1 MSIEAMQAVWRYSAS
16 HGRARLVLLAI
27 ADHQGEI
34 GAWPSIATLAKMV
47 NASERSVQ
55 RDLREL
61 AEMGELIIEPQ
72 QAPTR
77 GKYRANRYWV
87 NLSAIQTGAIYAADG
102 TESLGVTNTALG
114 VTNETLGV
122 TDSTLGVTTVGA
134 LTLNRTITEPLK
146 EYSDERFAMFWNIYP
161 RKAGKQAA
169 QRAFAKALNVATIE
183 TIIAG
188 ATRFA
193 ADPNLPPKQFIP
205 HPATWLNGGCW
216 DDEPLPDRGN
226 NKNRALATEW
236 FRG

>member
-1 MSIEAMQAVWRYSAS
+1 MGIEVMAAVWKHSAATN
-16 HGRARLVLLAI
+16 RARLVLLAI

-34 GAWPSIATLAKMV
+34 GAWPSISTLARMV

-61 AEMGELIIEPQ
+61 EALGELIIEPQ

-87 NLSAIQTGAIYAADG
+87 NLPGITLGVT
-102 TESLGVTNTALG
+102 TETLGVTNTTLGVTNTALG
-114 VTNETLGV
+114 VT
-122 TDSTLGVTTVGA
+122 TVGA
-134 LTLNRTITEPLK
+134 LTVNRTIKEPLNNLGVEAFK
-146 EYSDERFAMFWNIYP
+146 KFWEIYP

-169 QRAFAKALNVATIE
+169 EKAFLKAIANVDAE
-183 TIIAG
+183 DVIAG

-193 ADPNLPPKQFIP
+193 EDPNLPPKQFIP

-226 NKNRALATEW
+226 NQNRTLAKEW

>member
-1 MSIEAMQAVWRYSAS
+1 MAIEVMAAVWRHSAATN
-16 HGRARLVLLAI
+16 RARLVLLAI

-34 GAWPSIATLAKMV
+34 GAWPSIGTLARMV

-61 AEMGELIIEPQ
+61 EELGELIIEPQ

-87 NLSAIQTGAIYAADG
+87 NLP
-102 TESLGVTNTALG
+102 GVN
-114 VTNETLGV
+114 LGV
-122 TDSTLGVTTVGA
+122 TDSALGVPNERLGVTNSALGVTTGGA
-134 LTLNRTITEPLK
+134 LTVNRTIKEPLHNLGHEWFTK
-146 EYSDERFAMFWNIYP
+146 FWEIYP

-169 QRAFAKALNVATIE
+169 EKAFLKASATIDAE
-183 TIIAG
+183 TIVAG

-216 DDEPLPDRGN
+216 DDEPLPDRNGK
-226 NKNRALATEW
+226 KNGALAQEW